1 MKIAAVVVA
10 AAGLIATGAVHAQ
23 AGEDLLKKAGCTACH
38 ANDKKVVGPAYVD
51 VAAKYK
57 GDAGAAAKL
66 ADKVKKGGSGVYG
79 PVPMPPNPAVSDA
92 DLKTLAL
99 GFRYPLET
107 LMASAVCRKVST
119 RAERLGLYEQLVNPT
134 SDFTLLRVQEQ
145 IATDLNATCN
155 LLKLDPS
162 GALVFQYL
170 KDYPFSKNE
179 FFRLGMEIA
188 AKIFFGL
195 SLELAKDLGDDSWLK
210 NDYSRP
216 SYLPPD

>member
-1 MKIAAVVVA
+1 MSSQSSSLYQGSPLLPQFDSVQVLRNIKSDLSPSFEHA
-10 AAGLIATGAVHAQ
+10 AAISVAISPMMDAHST
-23 AGEDLLKKAGCTACH
+23 LLRLDHDTLVSIG
-38 ANDKKVVGPAYVD
+38 
-51 VAAKYK
+51 
-57 GDAGAAAKL
+57 
-66 ADKVKKGGSGVYG
+66 
-79 PVPMPPNPAVSDA
+79 MSDA